1 MSDSE
6 RACVRVLRQIRPG
19 WRRPDIILW
28 RLGPSTWV
36 GYSVGHVAD
45 KLVVRMWGDQDQV
58 LLLFQMVY
66 KSPSCL
72 QALRQN
78 SQAQLYSDQGLGPRL
93 LGTFSHGHVTPYLA
107 PCADLSL
114 LHQPAIYPL
123 VAARVGSL
131 HRWGQ

>member
-58 LLLFQMVY
+58 QRVLCSCVQISILFVGIASEQP
-66 KSPSCL
+66 SP
-72 QALRQN
+72 AV
-78 SQAQLYSDQGLGPRL
+78 LGPRAGSPPPWHL
-93 LGTFSHGHVTPYLA
+93 
-107 PCADLSL
+107 
-114 LHQPAIYPL
+114 QPRARDPL
-123 VAARVGSL
+123 PGPLR
-131 HRWGQ
+131 

>member
-1 MSDSE
+1 MCAGAAADQAGLAE
-6 RACVRVLRQIRPG
+6 AGHHPLEAGAQHLGGLLGGARGGQAGGQDVGGPG
-19 WRRPDIILW
+19 P
-28 RLGPSTWV
+28 GAAS
-36 GYSVGHVAD
+36 A
-45 KLVVRMWGDQDQV
+45 V